1 MLYLAA
7 AITVILSYLLGSLN
21 FAVIF
26 TKAFNKV
33 DIRDFGSGNAGSTNV
48 FRVSGV
54 AAGICTFVFD
64 GLKGFLAVYITK
76 LVFTELYTLKS
87 TELFNPIYAMFL
99 AGLFCMLG
107 HCFPVFFQFRGGKAV
122 ATSIGIFAVCCPPA
136 IIFGLMLFAVSVLIS
151 KIVSLSSLVATIGV
165 VAGCIYAA
173 FTGFFGEINPV
184 IITLISTLAG
194 VLVFLR
200 HKDNIAR
207 LINKTEK
214 KISIKRSKKDG

>member
-7 AITVILSYLLGSLN
+7 AITVIVSYLLGSVN

-33 DIRDFGSGNAGSTNV
+33 DVRDFGSGNAGSTNV

-54 AAGICTFVFD
+54 AAGVCTFVFD

-76 LVFTELYTLKS
+76 LVFTELYTLMP
-87 TELFNPIYAMFL
+87 TELFNPVYGMFL

-122 ATSIGIFAVCCPPA
+122 ATSIGIFAVCCPSA
-136 IIFGLMLFAVSVLIS
+136 IIFGLILFLVSVLIS
-151 KIVSLSSLVATIGV
+151 KIVSLSSLVATVGV
-165 VAGCIYAA
+165 VSGCIYSA
-173 FTGFFGEINPV
+173 FSGFLGEVNPV
-184 IITLISTLAG
+184 IITLISMLAG
-194 VLVFLR
+194 ILVFLR
-200 HKDNIAR
+200 HKDNIVR
-207 LINKTEK
+207 LINRTEK
-214 KISIKRSKKDG
+214 KISVKRSKKNG